1 MNKKLCIPKL
11 LKFKKYFDKRGQLI
25 PFESKKQK
33 ISAGNSI
40 SFKIKRI
47 FFSFGNK
54 DYFRGNHAHK
64 KCTQLLICLRGSI
77 SIETIYYSNKKKF
90 FTISENI
97 NKALLIPPMVWNRIY
112 FKTTNSLLAVLCD
125 YKYDSKK
132 EYIHN
137 INTFKKLIDSKIK

>member
-1 MNKKLCIPKL
+1 MIKKNKPIL
-11 LKFKKYFDKRGQLI
+11 LKFKKYFDKRGSLI

-33 ISAGNSI
+33 ITIGNSL
-40 SFKIKRI
+40 SFRIKRI

-54 DYFRGNHAHK
+54 NYFRGNHAHK
-64 KCTQLLICLRGSI
+64 KCSQLLICLSGSI
-77 SIETIYYSNKKKF
+77 NIETIYDSNKKKIF
-90 FTISENI
+90 KISKNV
-97 NKALLIPPMVWNRIY
+97 NRALLIPPMVWNRIY

-137 INTFKKLIDSKIK
+137 IDTFKKLIDSKIK